1 VSGFDVTLRQAWQ
14 GDANTFS
21 ADLNVTY
28 LEKLLTSL
36 TRHTTTFD
44 QIDRYNQPLDWRARA
59 MGTWSRGGFSSTVV
73 VSYSDDYIND
83 SLLEDVPVASWTT
96 VDLNVSYD
104 FGAAPRLAFLAGAK
118 VAVGIDNLFDRDP
131 PHADAPVFQPQV
143 GFDVFNADP
152 IGRFITA
159 RLIKRW

>member
-1 VSGFDVTLRQAWQ
+1 
-14 GDANTFS
+14 
-21 ADLNVTY
+21 
-28 LEKLLTSL
+28 
-36 TRHTTTFD
+36 
-44 QIDRYNQPLDWRARA
+44 
-59 MGTWSRGGFSSTVV
+59 M
-73 VSYSDDYIND
+73 
-83 SLLEDVPVASWTT
+83 ASERRCWISPPG
-96 VDLNVSYD
+96 VRCAISIWIQSESQ
-104 FGAAPRLAFLAGAK
+104 AAPRLAFLAGAK